1 MADEMGKIR
10 REIVEI
16 VKLLDNATVFVQ
28 SHTLAS
34 YMLTARKRLMVVHR
48 KLKEHL

>member
-1 MADEMGKIR
+1 MSDEMEKIR
-10 REIVEI
+10 REIMEI
-16 VKLLDNATVFVQ
+16 IMLLDNATVFVQ